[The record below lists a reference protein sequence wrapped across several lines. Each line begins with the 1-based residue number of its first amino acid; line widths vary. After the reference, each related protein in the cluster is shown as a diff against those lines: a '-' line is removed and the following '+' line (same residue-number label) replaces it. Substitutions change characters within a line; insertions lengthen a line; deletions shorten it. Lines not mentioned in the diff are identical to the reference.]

1 MDSPTASSQAS
12 LSARPL
18 ALAFGSCS
26 FPYTFRPRGCNC
38 NPKVTPHPSNSHFL
52 FLFSLCFS
60 VLFSFVLSSFTQTHR
75 RSRQHEQL
83 AVQRH
88 VDLLPGYS
96 KLIQSQLKLLLR
108 LGSQPLVG
116 KTFFFSCWC
125 HPLFHR
131 SKTTP
136 NVWYKFSET
145 ALSILFLPLS
155 ILNSC
160 QASQLGVRKMPWDL
174 SSSPRVREFSALV
187 AIKEKIHIFPTS
199 TKVGSKFGS

>member
-1 MDSPTASSQAS
+1 
-12 LSARPL
+12 
-18 ALAFGSCS
+18 
-26 FPYTFRPRGCNC
+26 
-38 NPKVTPHPSNSHFL
+38 
-52 FLFSLCFS
+52 
-60 VLFSFVLSSFTQTHR
+60 FTQTHR

-96 KLIQSQLKLLLR
+96 KLMQSQLKLLLVH
-108 LGSQPLVG
+108 LESQPPVG
-116 KTFFFSCWC
+116 KTYFFSCWC

-145 ALSILFLPLS
+145 ALSIL
-155 ILNSC
+155 NSC
-160 QASQLGVRKMPWDL
+160 QASQLGVRKMSWDL

-187 AIKEKIHIFPTS
+187 AVKEKIHILPAS
-199 TKVGSKFGS
+199 TKGGSKLGS